1 VYRNQQVDALRG
13 IAITLVLLG
22 HSFRYVGTWSIGI
35 SDTVTPFIVTGAYY
49 GVTIF
54 FVISGYLITRKF
66 VDKGQRALSI
76 KPMMFYAQRAGR
88 IFPPL
93 ALLLGVTGLLAIF
106 LGAELK
112 TDFIV
117 KTFWPLLTFD
127 FGAVSIYWPHTESA
141 LDPLWSLRDEEIF
154 YVFMPI
160 LVILTGRRD
169 RATFVL
175 SVIFALGIIFRIDPT
190 QRAYAFFATWDQIAL
205 GSIVAINKDRISP
218 LLNGLQRGALKVT
231 GLTLIIVIYFTTKM
245 TDSTFCV
252 SGVAVGAAIYLISLD
267 ESKTFGPILIRP
279 LASFGRLSYEIYLS
293 HLMVFWA
300 MAALARLYPVLE
312 RQGPAAICFF
322 LVTLVITY
330 GLSLVISRFYSEP
343 ANRAIRRLV
352 SPSVKTLEI
361 RTESISNI
369 ETSGSPI
376 SYN

>member
-1 VYRNQQVDALRG
+1 MIRNHQVDVLRG
-13 IAITLVLLG
+13 VAIVLVLLG

-35 SDTVTPFIVTGAYY
+35 PDTVIPFIITGAYY

-66 VDKGQRALSI
+66 VDKGKPSLSL
-76 KPMMFYAQRAGR
+76 KPKIFYAQRAGR

-112 TDFIV
+112 IDLIT
-117 KTFWPLLTFD
+117 KAFWPFLIFD
-127 FGAVSIYWPHTESA
+127 FGSLARYWPHTESA

-160 LVILTGRRD
+160 LVILSDRRN
-169 RATFVL
+169 RATLVL
-175 SVIFALGIIFRIDPT
+175 SVIIVLGVIFRIDPT

-205 GSIVAINKDRISP
+205 GSIVAMNKDRITP
-218 LLNGLQRGALKVT
+218 LLSGLQCTVLKLT
-231 GLTLIIVIYFTTKM
+231 GSALIIIIYLTTKM
-245 TDSTFCV
+245 TDNPLCV
-252 SGVAVGAAIYLISLD
+252 SGVAVGAAAYLMSID
-267 ESKTFGPILIRP
+267 ESRTFGPILVRP

-293 HLMVFWA
+293 HLMIFWA

-312 RQGPAAICFF
+312 QPGLAAIFFF
-322 LVTLVITY
+322 LVTLAITY

-343 ANRAIRRLV
+343 INRAIRDRF
-352 SPSVKTLEI
+352 SPSGKK
-361 RTESISNI
+361 I
-369 ETSGSPI
+369 EVRVENSPI
-376 SYN
+376 